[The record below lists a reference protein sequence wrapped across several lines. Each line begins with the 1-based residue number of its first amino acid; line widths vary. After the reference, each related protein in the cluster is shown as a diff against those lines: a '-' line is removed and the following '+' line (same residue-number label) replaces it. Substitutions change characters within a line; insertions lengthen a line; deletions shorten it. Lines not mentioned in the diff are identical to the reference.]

1 MDSRLP
7 SRPTPPPGR
16 VIHYGLFGFVGNED
30 EFRIWKSEP
39 WWRKALGITTVDK
52 LRKQAG
58 K

>member
-7 SRPTPPPGR
+7 SRPTPPPCR

-52 LRKQAG
+52 LRG
-58 K
+58 MR